1 MTNHECRFYRE
12 TKRLGANGKASKAD
26 DVSRRREKSK
36 RGLYDDEII
45 ADTLVVNLTHT
56 QSHIH
61 IQSRVTIITIVD

>member
-36 RGLYDDEII
+36 RGLHDDEII

-56 QSHIH
+56 HSHTYTYSH
-61 IQSRVTIITIVD
+61 ASP